1 MAAQELSPCLRRCL
15 LMSQTGDAK
24 TAARAA
30 GLRYVSDEVTA
41 GIIRHGAPGHFHYRR
56 PNGRL
61 VKDKATLKRIRKLA
75 IPPAWKNVWIA
86 PFANAHLMATGR
98 DARGRKQYRYH
109 ADFAAVRDADK
120 YAHLADFAASLP
132 AIRRRLEQDLSRPG
146 LEREKILA
154 AIVTLLERTLIR
166 IGNEDYA
173 RANHSFGLTTL
184 RNGHVKVRGEELR
197 FLFRG
202 KSGKR
207 WSLSVRDKRVAR
219 VIRSCQELPG
229 QHLFEYRDMD
239 GVVHAVSS
247 SDVNAYLREITGTDI
262 SAKDFR
268 TWAGT
273 LKAAMLAQSPGEK
286 SGPKS
291 ARAIVAA
298 VAEELGNTAA
308 VCRKCFIHPR
318 VLDALERGDL
328 VLQPPRRGPKGLSAA
343 EQAVLAYLRRKPSK
357 GA

>member
-1 MAAQELSPCLRRCL
+1 
-15 LMSQTGDAK
+15 MSQIGDAK

-30 GLRYVSDEVTA
+30 GLRYVSDEITA
-41 GIIRHGAPGHFHYRR
+41 GISRHGAPGHFYYKRAD
-56 PNGRL
+56 GQL

-109 ADFAAVRDADK
+109 RDFAAVRDADK

-132 AIRRRLEQDLSRPG
+132 AIRRRLKRDLSRPG
-146 LEREKILA
+146 LERKKILA
-154 AIVTLLERTLIR
+154 AIVTLLEQTLIR

-229 QHLFEYRDMD
+229 QHLFEYRDTD
-239 GVVHAVSS
+239 GAVHAVSS

-273 LKAAMLAQSPGEK
+273 LKAAMLSQSAKP
-286 SGPKS
+286 S

-308 VCRKCFIHPR
+308 VCRKCYIHPR
-318 VLDALERGDL
+318 ILAALESGDL
-328 VLQPPRRGPKGLSAA
+328 VLQPGPPGPKQLTAA
-343 EQAVLAYLRRKPSK
+343 ERSVLAYLRKKPST
-357 GA
+357 AARART

>member
-1 MAAQELSPCLRRCL
+1 
-15 LMSQTGDAK
+15 MSQIGDAK

-30 GLRYVSDEVTA
+30 GLRYVSDEITA
-41 GIIRHGAPGHFHYRR
+41 GISRHGAPGHFYYKRAD
-56 PNGRL
+56 GQL

-109 ADFAAVRDADK
+109 SDFAAVRDADK

-132 AIRRRLEQDLSRPG
+132 AIRRRLKRDLSRPG
-146 LEREKILA
+146 LARKKILA
-154 AIVTLLERTLIR
+154 AIVTLLEQTLIR

-207 WSLSVRDKRVAR
+207 WNLSVRDKRVAR

-229 QHLFEYRDMD
+229 QHLFEYRDTD
-239 GVVHAVSS
+239 GAVHAVSS

-273 LKAAMLAQSPGEK
+273 LKAAMLSQSAKP
-286 SGPKS
+286 S

-308 VCRKCFIHPR
+308 VCRKCYIHPR
-318 VLDALERGDL
+318 ILAALESGDL
-328 VLQPPRRGPKGLSAA
+328 VLQPGPPGPKQLTAA
-343 EQAVLAYLRRKPSK
+343 ERSVLAYLRKKPST
-357 GA
+357 AARART

>member
-1 MAAQELSPCLRRCL
+1 
-15 LMSQTGDAK
+15 MSQIGDAK

-30 GLRYVSDEVTA
+30 GLRYVSDEITA
-41 GIIRHGAPGHFHYRR
+41 GISRHGAPGHFYYKRAD
-56 PNGRL
+56 GQL

-109 ADFAAVRDADK
+109 SDFAAVRDADK

-132 AIRRRLEQDLSRPG
+132 AIRRRLKRDLSRPG
-146 LEREKILA
+146 LARKKILA
-154 AIVTLLERTLIR
+154 AIVTLLEQTLIR

-229 QHLFEYRDMD
+229 QHLFEYRDTD
-239 GVVHAVSS
+239 GAVHAVSS

-273 LKAAMLAQSPGEK
+273 LKAAMLSQSAKP
-286 SGPKS
+286 S

-308 VCRKCFIHPR
+308 VCRKCYIHPR
-318 VLDALERGDL
+318 ILAALESGDL
-328 VLQPPRRGPKGLSAA
+328 VLQPGPPGPKQLTAA
-343 EQAVLAYLRRKPSK
+343 ERSVLAYLRKKPST
-357 GA
+357 AARART

>member
-1 MAAQELSPCLRRCL
+1 
-15 LMSQTGDAK
+15 MSQIGDAK

-30 GLRYVSDEVTA
+30 GLRYVSDEITA
-41 GIIRHGAPGHFHYRR
+41 GISRHGAPGHFYYKRAD
-56 PNGRL
+56 GQL
-61 VKDKATLKRIRKLA
+61 VKDKAALKRIRKLA

-109 ADFAAVRDADK
+109 SDFAAVRDADK

-132 AIRRRLEQDLSRPG
+132 AIRRRLKRDLSRPG
-146 LEREKILA
+146 LERKKILA
-154 AIVTLLERTLIR
+154 AIVTLLEQTLIR

-229 QHLFEYRDMD
+229 QHLFEYRDTD
-239 GVVHAVSS
+239 GAVHAVSS

-273 LKAAMLAQSPGEK
+273 LKAAMLSQSAKP
-286 SGPKS
+286 S

-308 VCRKCFIHPR
+308 VCRKCYIHPR
-318 VLDALERGDL
+318 ILAALESGDL
-328 VLQPPRRGPKGLSAA
+328 VLQPGPPGPKQLTAA
-343 EQAVLAYLRRKPSK
+343 ERSVLAYLRKKPST
-357 GA
+357 AARART

>member
-1 MAAQELSPCLRRCL
+1 
-15 LMSQTGDAK
+15 MSQIGDAK

-30 GLRYVSDEVTA
+30 GLRYVSDEITA
-41 GIIRHGAPGHFHYRR
+41 GISRHGAPGHFYYKRAD
-56 PNGRL
+56 GQL

-109 ADFAAVRDADK
+109 NDFAAVRDADK

-132 AIRRRLEQDLSRPG
+132 AIRRRLKRDLSRPG
-146 LEREKILA
+146 LERKKILA
-154 AIVTLLERTLIR
+154 AIVTLLEQTLIR

-229 QHLFEYRDMD
+229 QHLFEYRDTD
-239 GVVHAVSS
+239 GAVHAVSS

-273 LKAAMLAQSPGEK
+273 LKAAMLSQSAKP
-286 SGPKS
+286 S

-308 VCRKCFIHPR
+308 VCRKCYIHPR
-318 VLDALERGDL
+318 ILAALESGDL
-328 VLQPPRRGPKGLSAA
+328 VLQPGPPGPKQLTAA
-343 EQAVLAYLRRKPSK
+343 ERSVLAYLRKKPST
-357 GA
+357 AARART

>member
-1 MAAQELSPCLRRCL
+1 
-15 LMSQTGDAK
+15 
-24 TAARAA
+24 
-30 GLRYVSDEVTA
+30 
-41 GIIRHGAPGHFHYRR
+41 
-56 PNGRL
+56 
-61 VKDKATLKRIRKLA
+61 LKRIRKLA

-109 ADFAAVRDADK
+109 RDFAAVRDADK

-132 AIRRRLEQDLSRPG
+132 AIRRRLKRDLSRPG

-154 AIVTLLERTLIR
+154 AIVTLLEQTLIR

-229 QHLFEYRDMD
+229 QHLFEYRDTD
-239 GVVHAVSS
+239 GAVHAVSS

-273 LKAAMLAQSPGEK
+273 LKAAMLSQSAKP
-286 SGPKS
+286 S

-308 VCRKCFIHPR
+308 VCRKCYIHPR
-318 VLDALERGDL
+318 ILAALESGDL
-328 VLQPPRRGPKGLSAA
+328 VLQPGPPGPKQLTAA
-343 EQAVLAYLRRKPSK
+343 ERSVLAYLRKKPST
-357 GA
+357 AARART

>member
-1 MAAQELSPCLRRCL
+1 
-15 LMSQTGDAK
+15 MSQIGDAK

-30 GLRYVSDEVTA
+30 GLRYVSDEITA
-41 GIIRHGAPGHFHYRR
+41 GISRHGAPGHFYYKRAD
-56 PNGRL
+56 GQL

-109 ADFAAVRDADK
+109 RDFAAVRDADK

-132 AIRRRLEQDLSRPG
+132 AIRRRLKRDLSRPG
-146 LEREKILA
+146 LERKKILA
-154 AIVTLLERTLIR
+154 AIVTLLEQTLIR

-207 WSLSVRDKRVAR
+207 WNLSVRDKRVAR

-229 QHLFEYRDMD
+229 QHLFEYRDTD
-239 GVVHAVSS
+239 GAVHAVSS

-273 LKAAMLAQSPGEK
+273 LKAAMLSQSAKP
-286 SGPKS
+286 S

-308 VCRKCFIHPR
+308 VCRKCYIHPR
-318 VLDALERGDL
+318 ILAALESGDL
-328 VLQPPRRGPKGLSAA
+328 VLQPGPPGPKQLTAA
-343 EQAVLAYLRRKPSK
+343 ERSVLAYLRKKPST
-357 GA
+357 AARART

>member
-1 MAAQELSPCLRRCL
+1 
-15 LMSQTGDAK
+15 MSQIGDAK

-30 GLRYVSDEVTA
+30 GLRYVSDELVA
-41 GIIRHGAPGHFHYRR
+41 GITRHGAPGHFRYKRE
-56 PNGRL
+56 NGHP

-86 PFANAHLMATGR
+86 PFPNAHLMATGR

-109 ADFAAVRDADK
+109 SDFAAVRDADK
-120 YAHLADFAASLP
+120 YAHLADFANQLP
-132 AIRRRLEQDLSRPG
+132 AIRRRLKRDLSRPG
-146 LEREKILA
+146 LRREKILA

-184 RNGHVKVRGEELR
+184 RNGHVKIRGEELR

-207 WSLSVRDKRVAR
+207 WSLAVRDRRVAR

-229 QHLFEYRDMD
+229 QHLFEYRDTD
-239 GVVHAVSS
+239 GGVHAVSS

-273 LKAAMLAQSPGEK
+273 LKAAMLSQSAK
-286 SGPKS
+286 PKS

-308 VCRKCFIHPR
+308 VCRKCYIHPR
-318 VLDALERGDL
+318 VLEALERGDL
-328 VLQPPRRGPKGLSAA
+328 VLRPPRRGPKGLSTA
-343 EQAVLAYLRRKPSK
+343 EQAVLAYLRRKPVK
-357 GA
+357 AA

>member
-1 MAAQELSPCLRRCL
+1 
-15 LMSQTGDAK
+15 MSQIGDAK

-30 GLRYVSDEVTA
+30 GLRYVSDEITA
-41 GIIRHGAPGHFHYRR
+41 GISRHGAPGHFYYKRAD
-56 PNGRL
+56 GQL

-109 ADFAAVRDADK
+109 SDFAAVRDADK

-132 AIRRRLEQDLSRPG
+132 AIRRRLKRDLSRPG

-154 AIVTLLERTLIR
+154 AIVTLLEQTLIR
-166 IGNEDYA
+166 IGNKDYA

-229 QHLFEYRDMD
+229 QHLFEYRDTD
-239 GVVHAVSS
+239 GAVHAVSS

-273 LKAAMLAQSPGEK
+273 LKAAMLSQSAKP
-286 SGPKS
+286 S

-308 VCRKCFIHPR
+308 VCRKCYIHPR
-318 VLDALERGDL
+318 ILAALESGDL
-328 VLQPPRRGPKGLSAA
+328 VLQPGPPGPKQLTAA
-343 EQAVLAYLRRKPSK
+343 ERSVLAYLRKKPST
-357 GA
+357 AARART